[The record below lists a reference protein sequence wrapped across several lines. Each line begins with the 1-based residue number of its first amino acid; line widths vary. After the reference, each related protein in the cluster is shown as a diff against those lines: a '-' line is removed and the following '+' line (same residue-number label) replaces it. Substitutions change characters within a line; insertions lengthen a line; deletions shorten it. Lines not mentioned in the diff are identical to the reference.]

1 MAFIELHFHSDSLK
15 TAVTVNVLLPEK
27 AKTLIGMEGTEGNHF
42 KTLYLLHG
50 LSDDQTIWMRRT
62 SIERYAIE
70 RGIAVVMPNV
80 GRSWY
85 TDTAYGAAYFTFIT
99 EELPH
104 VCKLYFKGISDRRE
118 DTLIAGLSM
127 GGYGAIKCAMRC
139 PEQYGGCASLSG
151 AFDIS
156 AARRLAQLNEW
167 QGIFDFGMED
177 PSALNGSIHDVY
189 ALVEKNRREGI
200 PFPKMYLWCGE
211 SDKLLPANQR
221 MHVLLDELQVTHLYE
236 ESEGNHSWKW
246 WDLHI
251 QDALDYLLKEEN

>member
-1 MAFIELHFHSDSLK
+1 MAFIELHYHSDALK
-15 TAVTVNVLLPEK
+15 TAVTVNVLIPEK
-27 AKTLIGMEGTEGNHF
+27 AKTLIGMDGKEAENY

-85 TDTAYGAAYFTFIT
+85 TDTAYGGKYFTFVT
-99 EELPH
+99 EELPR
-104 VCKLYFKGISDRRE
+104 VCRSYFKGMSDKRE

-127 GGYGAIKCAMRC
+127 GGYGAIKAALCC
-139 PEQYGGCASLSG
+139 PETYGACASLSG

-156 AARRLAQLNEW
+156 AARRLALLNEW
-167 QGIFDFGMED
+167 QGVFDFGMQD
-177 PSALNGSIHDVY
+177 PSELEGTKHDIY
-189 ALVEKNRREGI
+189 SLAEKNKRAGI
-200 PFPKMYLWCGE
+200 AFPKMYMWCGE

-221 MHVLLDELQVTHLYE
+221 FRDLLDRLEVEHLYK

-251 QDALDYLLKEEN
+251 QDALDYLLND

>member
-1 MAFIELHFHSDSLK
+1 MAFIELHYHSDALK

-27 AKTLIGMEGTEGNHF
+27 AKTLIGMEGTENTGF

-70 RGIAVVMPNV
+70 KGIAVIMPNV

-99 EELPH
+99 DELPRI
-104 VCKLYFKGISDRRE
+104 CKSYFNGISDRRE
-118 DTLIAGLSM
+118 DTFIAGLSM
-127 GGYGAIKCAMRC
+127 GGYGAIKCALRC

-156 AARRLAQLNEW
+156 AARRLALLNEW
-167 QGIFDFGMED
+167 QGIFDFNMID
-177 PSALNGSIHDVY
+177 PSELNGTKHDVY
-189 ALVEKNRREGI
+189 ALTEMNHNEGI
-200 PFPKMYLWCGE
+200 AFPKIYMWCGE

-221 MHVLLDELQVTHLYE
+221 LHMLFSDLQVKHLYE

-251 QDALDYLLKEEN
+251 QDAIDYLLQE